1 MATNNLN
8 SISSSFQTMLSQ
20 NLDTSFSNN
29 NIKTKASENNDN
41 IYPEDDMSLMDKIA
55 LEMQRGV

>member
-29 NIKTKASENNDN
+29 NIQTKASENNDN

>member
-29 NIKTKASENNDN
+29 SIQTKASENNDN

>member
-29 NIKTKASENNDN
+29 NIQTKAFENNDN

>member
-29 NIKTKASENNDN
+29 NIQTKTSENNDN

>member
-1 MATNNLN
+1 MATNSLN
-8 SISSSFQTMLSQ
+8 DISSSFQTMLSQ

-41 IYPEDDMSLMDKIA
+41 TYPKDDMSLMDKIA

>member
-1 MATNNLN
+1 MATNSLN

-29 NIKTKASENNDN
+29 SIQTKASENNDN